1 MSSPERQ
8 NMSTADI
15 ANKQSNTEGDQE
27 RDDSRRMESR
37 HNEMRETYS
46 SGSNATSERER
57 NAAEDSEREPLLPES
72 DSGSFQKRWVD
83 IQSGFVDEP
92 RQAVEKAD
100 TLVAEVM
107 QSLAA
112 GFASERSK
120 LESKWGRGEQATT
133 EDLRTALRMYRS
145 FFQRLLAV

>member
-1 MSSPERQ
+1 
-8 NMSTADI
+8 
-15 ANKQSNTEGDQE
+15 
-27 RDDSRRMESR
+27 MESR

-46 SGSNATSERER
+46 AGSNPTAQHDRR
-57 NAAEDSEREPLLPES
+57 AAEEDDREPLLPHDDCE
-72 DSGSFQKRWVD
+72 SFQKRWVD

-107 QSLAA
+107 QSLAG

-120 LESKWGRGEQATT
+120 LESKWGRGEQAST

>member
-1 MSSPERQ
+1 MSNTERS

-15 ANKQSNTEGDQE
+15 ANKAPNTEAE
-27 RDDSRRMESR
+27 EKRDDSRRMESR
-37 HNEMRETYS
+37 HNEMRGTY
-46 SGSNATSERER
+46 GAER
-57 NAAEDSEREPLLPES
+57 NAAGSEHRRETEEGEREPLLNSS
-72 DSGSFQKRWVD
+72 DSDSFQKRWVD

-92 RQAVEKAD
+92 REAVEKAD

-112 GFASERSK
+112 GFARERSN
-120 LESKWGRGEQATT
+120 LESKWGRGEKANT

-145 FFQRLLAV
+145 FFHRLLAV